1 MDLIYFATNFERVVS
16 SYPMRKA
23 FIVATF
29 ALCALAAGAFP
40 AIPKESAKALG
51 VTRGRPFSEG
61 IVFVNGKYLPPPYV
75 VERWGTGIRINKIP
89 VTGQIIS
96 WNEFLK
102 TQKNVKVVEPE
113 PAADDHDAAEPA
125 PPKEKPLKEKESE
138 PAPPPPPAGDD
149 AGESDGGSSSL
160 DDLFSAAGAGDGV
173 VVVLER
179 GLAAPSDFGSV
190 TEVNGRRVSKLSEA
204 RRWSQDD
211 SEDESSGDDEPKD
224 DEPKA
229 DESERGDDRD
239 GDGGDAGNGDGGE
252 DGGDSKPAPEPEPA
266 AEPEPEQQA
275 PAVEPEFKPAK
286 PKRAASS
293 KAKAKL
299 VLNGPF
305 VKNTASQMLVSKIN
319 AQRSEIDCALRSGGF
334 ICFGD
339 GYARISGDRQS
350 ADHLLSV
357 LPEIQM
363 KSETLSE
370 FCSAVRRS
378 RLVYLHELVC
388 RDLFANRI
396 DYRTLQEH
404 RAKIR
409 KDREWKRLIDGGQS
423 LF

>member
-1 MDLIYFATNFERVVS
+1 MS
-16 SYPMRKA
+16 KA
-23 FIVATF
+23 FILASF

-102 TQKNVKVVEPE
+102 TQKNVRVEKIEPE
-113 PAADDHDAAEPA
+113 
-125 PPKEKPLKEKESE
+125 PPKEKEREKE
-138 PAPPPPPAGDD
+138 PAPPPSAGDD
-149 AGESDGGSSSL
+149 AGESESGSSSL
-160 DDLFSAAGAGDGV
+160 EDLFGAADSGDGGI
-173 VVVLER
+173 VVLER

-204 RRWSQDD
+204 RRWAQED
-211 SEDESSGDDEPKD
+211 SEDEASGDDEPKA
-224 DEPKA
+224 DESKS

-239 GDGGDAGNGDGGE
+239 DDGGDADDGAGDGFGDEDGGE
-252 DGGDSKPAPEPEPA
+252 QKPAPEPKPA
-266 AEPEPEQQA
+266 AEPESEPT
-275 PAVEPEFKPAK
+275 PVVEPNPEPTK
-286 PKRAASS
+286 PKRSASS
-293 KAKAKL
+293 KVKTRL
-299 VLNGPF
+299 VLDGSF

-363 KSETLSE
+363 KSETLSA
-370 FCSAVRRS
+370 FCNAVRRA
-378 RLVYLHELVC
+378 RLVYLHEPVC

>member
-1 MDLIYFATNFERVVS
+1 
-16 SYPMRKA
+16 MRKA

-125 PPKEKPLKEKESE
+125 PPKEKPPMEKESE
-138 PAPPPPPAGDD
+138 PAPPPPPAGGD
-149 AGESDGGSSSL
+149 AGETDGGSSSL

-204 RRWSQDD
+204 RRWAQED
-211 SEDESSGDDEPKD
+211 SEDESSGDDEPKS
-224 DEPKA
+224 DEPKD

-239 GDGGDAGNGDGGE
+239 GDGGDE
-252 DGGDSKPAPEPEPA
+252 SGGDQKPAPEPEPA
-266 AEPEPEQQA
+266 AEPEPEQPA

-293 KAKAKL
+293 KAKTRL

-363 KSETLSE
+363 KSETLSA